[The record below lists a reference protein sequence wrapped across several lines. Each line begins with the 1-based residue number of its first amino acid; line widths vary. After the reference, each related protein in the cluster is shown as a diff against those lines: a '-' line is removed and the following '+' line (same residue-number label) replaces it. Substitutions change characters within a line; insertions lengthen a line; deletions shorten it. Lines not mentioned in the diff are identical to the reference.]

1 MAPENRKQTRVK
13 LIVLGVLSLLL
24 AVNQTVL
31 YLYANAHLKEI
42 LHDGSS
48 KLFGLFPVTQ
58 NAAYANPNLTVAVF
72 GVLLSAVCFFAVH
85 HLRKHSGEHKE

>member
-24 AVNQTVL
+24 AVNQTML
-31 YLYANAHLKEI
+31 YLYANVHLKEI
-42 LHDGSS
+42 LRDGSS

-58 NAAYANPNLTVAVF
+58 NAAYANPNMTIAVV

-85 HLRKHSGEHKE
+85 DLRKHGADPEE

>member
-1 MAPENRKQTRVK
+1 MTSENRRHTRVK

-42 LHDGSS
+42 LHEGSS
-48 KLFGLFPVTQ
+48 KMLGIFPVTES
-58 NAAYANPNLTVAVF
+58 ASYANPNLTVAIV
-72 GVLLSAVCFFAVH
+72 GAVLSAVCFFTVH
-85 HLRKHSGEHKE
+85 RIQKRGAGS